1 VTGRLSG
8 QASYVTPPLEP
19 PGDDELLICS
29 SRPTTDLVLD
39 L

>member
-1 VTGRLSG
+1 VLSG
-8 QASYVTPPLEP
+8 AASYETPPLEP

-29 SRPTTDLVLD
+29 AKPTADLVLD